1 MVFFQGKREWP
12 IAHCM
17 SLLFTLCLI
26 AFVPPGLHCF
36 SPVLVPSSP
45 HSLNL
50 ALSFPKVK
58 TQAAFVFRPWLCQN
72 AASITKIFQSAGGT
86 KEGETI
92 EYDEVDLQKM
102 KVADLKNLCKA
113 IGLPVGGKKS
123 DLIERLLEAA
133 GTAAPL
139 EDSAAVPVS
148 DRASAPA
155 EDLKQRDEQ
164 SAPAPASQLP
174 SADASVLIDNTA
186 TSNDMLVE
194 GRYRLFTQVRPHF
207 RVNEPPRPRRPPSS
221 RPRGDARSA
230 PSSPRARRRGDA
242 TSRSPAPAAPR
253 AQPRTGNCW
262 HGLYF
267 DIEALPAAGVT
278 ITGIRTA
285 RLNII

>member
-207 RVNEPPRPRRPPSS
+207 RVNAPPRPRRPPSS
-221 RPRGDARSA
+221 RPARLTPA
-230 PSSPRARRRGDA
+230 PRRHRHAPGGGEMRPAAHPPPPPRARSRARGTA
-242 TSRSPAPAAPR
+242 GTGSTSTSRPSPPPASPSPASGPP
-253 AQPRTGNCW
+253 G
-262 HGLYF
+262 
-267 DIEALPAAGVT
+267 
-278 ITGIRTA
+278 
-285 RLNII
+285 